1 MIRPIYTSVSNAKIT
16 PCDKK
21 GQIIK
26 SDPIP
31 LLRNN
36 YLGEYRT
43 ELEKAKVR
51 KNLGIADGSVIEW
64 GNISGYIEDNAD
76 LKEALAYQLP
86 EHLKDVIKE
95 DFSTVKG
102 ALGWAIEYLST
113 FVMDTESIA
122 WLKQETANIR
132 QIIQEQESEIY
143 EQIEVLSKD
152 IYNNSESIV
161 HIKNSIQEINT
172 QIEKIN
178 ENLLN
183 IDVDANI
190 LAWIKNASSNSI
202 QLTDDSK
209 LEVKISNYENNAIT
223 VDESGLYVPNLST
236 EVNTASQNIEQLQTN
251 VQEIINTYV
260 TKEDLGGG
268 DFNFVKQDSFD
279 QHVEQANITFD
290 KINQELL
297 RTVKTGED
305 GHVDTL
311 YVNQI
316 SKDNEDGNIKITDSF
331 EVTTG
336 VPLDI
341 RTVVKHSDNLY
352 KISPDVAY
360 LGMTVSNIDNGNI
373 YMLIDK
379 SKISEKSGW
388 KASYESIQIITCT
401 QEQYDEWSNN
411 TTEDFKP
418 IDESKSYL
426 HEETYYYI
434 YEDDHGQYYLSSAWG
449 ADIEKRVNSK
459 ASSESVNALY
469 EKVEADI
476 KNLANNYTDTETL
489 IANYVNVSELDLGN
503 PDSYISRLI
512 SNYYTSKQADEKFVT
527 KESLRGG
534 NTEGDDDF
542 IFVTQN
548 QYSKDQEEL
557 RDELDKTLKL
567 DGEGS
572 LSSISVGQI
581 KSQDGNLTVE
591 VKETGL
597 YIGED
602 PIATESIV
610 PKIVTLTE
618 EEYNN
623 LVEENNIN
631 DDVYYYIYNSEDPD
645 LIYVTA
651 KRLKNYST
659 TIQYQTWVNSNFYTI
674 QQIDDIV
681 TSLQAGTNDQLSG
694 YYTNAQTDAKFLSKN
709 EAIDVYS
716 TKSDLQNLESEIEQN
731 YVTIAMLKGD
741 NSEDDDFMF
750 VTQNQYSQDKDSL
763 AQEISTKKINI
774 QESEENKIQLTTQDN
789 RLCVSDEKI
798 AFVNEVPKIELMT
811 QTDYDQKVELGEIKD
826 DVYYYTYDEEGNPKN
841 IYITLDYLQK
851 YYVSKYELSS
861 RIQGLEDRIRALE
874 TATTNN

>member
-1 MIRPIYTSVSNAKIT
+1 MIRPIYTSVSNARIT

-76 LKEALAYQLP
+76 LKEALAYTLP

-122 WLKQETANIR
+122 WLKQEAANIR

-152 IYNNSESIV
+152 IYNNSENIV
-161 HIKNSIQEINT
+161 NIKNSIQEINT

-190 LAWIKNASSNSI
+190 LAWIKNANSNSI

-223 VDESGLYVPNLST
+223 VDESGLYVPNLSN

-341 RTVVKHSDNLY
+341 RTVVKHSDDLY
-352 KISPDVAY
+352 KISPNVAY
-360 LGMTVSNIDNGNI
+360 PGMTVANIDNGNI

-401 QEQYDEWSNN
+401 QEQYDEWSDN

-459 ASSESVNALY
+459 ASSESVSALY
-469 EKVEADI
+469 EKVEVDI
-476 KNLANNYTDTETL
+476 KNLTNNYTNTETL

-512 SNYYTSKQADEKFVT
+512 SNYYTSKQTDEKFVT

-548 QYSKDQEEL
+548 QYSKDQEEI

-581 KSQDGNLTVE
+581 KSQDGNLTVA

-623 LVEENNIN
+623 LVEEDNIK

-651 KRLKNYST
+651 KRLKDYST
-659 TIQYQTWVNSNFYTI
+659 TIQYQSWVNSNFYTI

-681 TSLQAGTNDQLSG
+681 TSLQVGTNDQLSG

-709 EAIDVYS
+709 EAIDTYA
-716 TKSDLQNLESEIEQN
+716 TKLDLQNLESEIEET
-731 YVTIAMLKGD
+731 YVTIAMLKGNESD
-741 NSEDDDFMF
+741 DDDFMF
-750 VTQNQYSQDKDSL
+750 VTQKQYSQDKDTL

-774 QESEENKIQLTTQDN
+774 QESEDNTIQLTTQDN
-789 RLCVSDEKI
+789 RLCVSNEKI
-798 AFVNEVPKIELMT
+798 AFISEVPKIELMT

-851 YYVSKYELSS
+851 YYVSKYEVSS
-861 RIQGLEDRIRALE
+861 LIQGLEDRIKALE